1 MNGSTAVV
9 VEGSTSSLSV
19 GLIADIIPIDFRMLK
34 STVGNADFRC
44 LRFDVFG

>member
-9 VEGSTSSLSV
+9 VKGNTSSLSV
-19 GLIADIIPIDFRMLK
+19 GSVADIPIDFHMLK

-44 LRFDVFG
+44 LCFDVFG